1 MYRRFTRS
9 LQSHDLCDCDL
20 TMDYD
25 TYDDNMIKMTIY
37 YGVIDYNCDNVL

>member
-9 LQSHDLCDCDL
+9 LQSHDLCDFDC
-20 TMDYD
+20 DYD
-25 TYDDNMIKMTIY
+25 TYDVNMIKMTIY